1 MQKFFTLLTVAMM
14 LLASPIKAA
23 TTQTITINGE
33 VVSKVVTQITFDGD
47 NVILTFADDSFT
59 TEDMGNVTISF
70 SSITSIKDIS
80 AFQMNKIVGDNLEIE
95 GLAEGTEVSIY
106 DISGKQIFA
115 TKSSSINV
123 SGLKSGVYVL
133 KAGNQIVKF
142 VKK

>member
-70 SSITSIKDIS
+70 SSTTSIKDIS

-115 TKSSSINV
+115 TKSSNINV